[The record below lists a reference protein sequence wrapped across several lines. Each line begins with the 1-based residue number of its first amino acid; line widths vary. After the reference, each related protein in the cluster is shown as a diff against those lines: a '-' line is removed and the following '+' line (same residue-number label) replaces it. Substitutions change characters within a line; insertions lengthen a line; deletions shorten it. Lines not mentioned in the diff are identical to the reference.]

1 MNIPGFGLRLVL
13 LQRTKMLPG
22 KQLHRPQRMDRER
35 RDAKPLFPGK
45 IGDPHHGPRAWLSKR
60 NEVDGAFGAPELS
73 RVASAAPFDTP
84 LASCPTPLHRL
95 YGYSS
100 HRRQEAGEAH

>member
-45 IGDPHHGPRAWLSKR
+45 IGDPHHGGCARMTKL
-60 NEVDGAFGAPELS
+60 VAF
-73 RVASAAPFDTP
+73 P
-84 LASCPTPLHRL
+84 LIQQPARL
-95 YGYSS
+95 AE
-100 HRRQEAGEAH
+100 QAK